1 MTFRQERLVFDGDSG
16 CDSLEKGD
24 NGLPKYTI
32 DNGILSPET
41 IRIRKQ
47 NGWTTITEAEYL
59 DSIAAEGWVL
69 HTANYCVLGKQEC
82 HYFLFVKE

>member
-1 MTFRQERLVFDGDSG
+1 MTFRQERLIIDDGRCVFFDDKLIVKPYGPTAIE
-16 CDSLEKGD
+16 LEIWG
-24 NGLPKYTI
+24 
-32 DNGILSPET
+32 
-41 IRIRKQ
+41 KQ
-47 NGWTTITEAEYL
+47 GFKFITEAEYL